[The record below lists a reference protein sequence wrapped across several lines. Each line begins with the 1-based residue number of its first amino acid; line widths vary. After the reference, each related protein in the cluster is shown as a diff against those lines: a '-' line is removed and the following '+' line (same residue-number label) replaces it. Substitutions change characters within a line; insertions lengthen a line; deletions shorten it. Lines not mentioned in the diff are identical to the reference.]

1 MRLFYSP
8 FLVFALA
15 SFTVAAQAPSQA
27 EASSP
32 QAEQSGSQEQE
43 WSKLARNTDRS
54 LYTISKPTTRR
65 QIYLRLQP
73 EDSEWDS
80 MTDDVMQ
87 LHIQDTALE
96 TASTFKLGRSYDEK
110 KKQLSFKNGY
120 IPVKQDVPLLESEPT
135 ISLAGFW
142 GKSNGIPIKVSIL
155 SYLIFRSESVV

>member
-1 MRLFYSP
+1 
-8 FLVFALA
+8 
-15 SFTVAAQAPSQA
+15 
-27 EASSP
+27 
-32 QAEQSGSQEQE
+32 
-43 WSKLARNTDRS
+43 
-54 LYTISKPTTRR
+54 
-65 QIYLRLQP
+65 
-73 EDSEWDS
+73 

-155 SYLIFRSESVV
+155 SYLIFMDLTLNFTNLAEKCSHSPSRAKAHQIYRDQMAHRGRVASV